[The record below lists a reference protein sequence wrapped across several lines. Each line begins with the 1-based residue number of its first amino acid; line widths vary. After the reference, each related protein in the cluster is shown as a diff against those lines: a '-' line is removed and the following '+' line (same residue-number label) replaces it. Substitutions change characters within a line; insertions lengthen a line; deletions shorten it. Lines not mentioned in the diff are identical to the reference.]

1 MKKVPLLAFACVF
14 APLASAQSF
23 GFETSEGFTVG
34 NLDGQQSWN
43 GASNALVS
51 TERARTGAQSVKTV
65 GGSSGGSSW
74 VDFSPSLTD
83 EFFMSVYVNIVSGSS
98 TDRIFGI
105 TAFNGFLTGPNV
117 TVSSSGQVRAGNSS
131 AFSAP
136 VVGNL
141 TSAATDRWIQ
151 IGLLYT
157 PGTTSATVF
166 ADGQQFNVNLGS
178 ALSQITD
185 IGIYSDYI
193 SDINSSGTAY
203 FDDYNVGDAVPEPAT
218 LIVLGTAALAAA
230 RRKRK

>member
-1 MKKVPLLAFACVF
+1 MKKVLLLAFACVF

-43 GASNALVS
+43 GASNATVS

-65 GGSSGGSSW
+65 GGSFGGSSW
-74 VDFSPSLTD
+74 KDFSPTLTSQ
-83 EFFMSVYVNIVSGSS
+83 FFMSVYVNIVSGSS
-98 TDRIFGI
+98 NDRIFGI
-105 TAFNGFLTGPNV
+105 TAFNGFTTGPNV
-117 TVSSSGQVRAGNSS
+117 TVSSSGQVRAGTSS

-166 ADGQQFNVNLGS
+166 ADGQQYNLTLGS

-193 SDINSSGTAY
+193 SDINSTGTAY

-218 LIVLGTAALAAA
+218 LIVLGTAAMAAA